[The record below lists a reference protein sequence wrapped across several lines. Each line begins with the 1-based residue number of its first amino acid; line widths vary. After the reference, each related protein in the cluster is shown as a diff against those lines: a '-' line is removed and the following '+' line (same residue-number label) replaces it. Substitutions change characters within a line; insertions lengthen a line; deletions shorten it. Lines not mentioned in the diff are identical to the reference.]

1 MPNNVVVSLSGINAA
16 INKINELDNGARRHP
31 YNISDKAAAPIPID
45 GSSRRMLIEAF
56 HVSEKQVATGW
67 NTQLLSGTY
76 RLKTNFTSFPVVTA
90 NYDGKKA
97 GVSVCFDVDYSKSSD
112 SITWNINSP
121 KGNWDKT
128 KDKFYVHF
136 IVIGT

>member
-56 HVSEKQVATGW
+56 HVSEKQVSTGW
-67 NTQLLSGTY
+67 GTQLLSGTY

-112 SITWNINSP
+112 SITWNINSISG
-121 KGNWDKT
+121 KWDKT